1 MQDQTLQLA
10 QQGLVVWVYFV
21 VLLIYRNGHEMNK
34 DRHLAAIQKDKST
47 NRVKGKTAIEIEE
60 ILIPIEKMLTT
71 RGMWIQL
78 RKPFTDRN
86 CA

>member
-10 QQGLVVWVYFV
+10 QQGLVFWVYFV

-47 NRVKGKTAIEIEE
+47 NRVKKQQ
-60 ILIPIEKMLTT
+60 K
-71 RGMWIQL
+71 RQN
-78 RKPFTDRN
+78 RNRDRRNTDTN
-86 CA
+86 

>member
-47 NRVKGKTAIEIEE
+47 NRVKKQQ
-60 ILIPIEKMLTT
+60 K
-71 RGMWIQL
+71 RQN
-78 RKPFTDRN
+78 RNRDRRNTDTN
-86 CA
+86 